1 MTTETHELP
10 EIGELVVATIAKVG
24 DHGAYATLD
33 EYSNVQGFLHV
44 SEIGQG
50 WIRNINKFIKNAGQ
64 NGSQSSQINLLEDTD
79 F

>member
-50 WIRNINKFIKNAGQ
+50 WIRNLSKFVNI
-64 NGSQSSQINLLEDTD
+64 SYPSMCY